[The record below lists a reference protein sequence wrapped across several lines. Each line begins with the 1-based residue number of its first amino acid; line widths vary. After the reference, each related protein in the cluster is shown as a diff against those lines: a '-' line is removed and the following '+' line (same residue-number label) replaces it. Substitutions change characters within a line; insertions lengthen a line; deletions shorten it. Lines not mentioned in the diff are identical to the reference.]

1 MSLLNSI
8 SINLDFEKRMLA
20 KIHALNVSK
29 PNGRLVCQKKGGR
42 LFYACKRKT
51 DTALRYIKKEDLNIV
66 NDMKLARFVAETEKR
81 LNANILL
88 QEKFLAAYR
97 PADFASVNALLPK
110 AYQFHFDERMPYE
123 GRIRKKGSY
132 TPKGVKPWLR
142 QSENP
147 YIRENLIH
155 KTSFGLLVRSK
166 GELMLA
172 ESFFSAG
179 VEFVYEKAL
188 VLHDR
193 HGRPITVYP
202 DFTIYLAN
210 GKILYWE
217 HKGMFG
223 DDVYFLRDREKM
235 QLYYLNDIYQPK
247 NLIVT
252 CDGPDGGFDSEEVGR
267 IIAGIL
273 LPQM

>member
-123 GRIRKKGSY
+123 GRIRKKAAILRRVSSLGFGSLRIP
-132 TPKGVKPWLR
+132 TCVRISSTKPLSVSSYAR
-142 QSENP
+142 RGS
-147 YIRENLIH
+147 
-155 KTSFGLLVRSK
+155 
-166 GELMLA
+166 
-172 ESFFSAG
+172 
-179 VEFVYEKAL
+179 
-188 VLHDR
+188 
-193 HGRPITVYP
+193 
-202 DFTIYLAN
+202 
-210 GKILYWE
+210 
-217 HKGMFG
+217 
-223 DDVYFLRDREKM
+223 
-235 QLYYLNDIYQPK
+235 
-247 NLIVT
+247 
-252 CDGPDGGFDSEEVGR
+252 
-267 IIAGIL
+267 
-273 LPQM
+273 